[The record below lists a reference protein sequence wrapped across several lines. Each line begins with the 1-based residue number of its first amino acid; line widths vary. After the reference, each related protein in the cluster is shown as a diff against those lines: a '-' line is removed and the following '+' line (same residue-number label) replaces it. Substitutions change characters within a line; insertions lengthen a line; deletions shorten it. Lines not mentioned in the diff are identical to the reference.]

1 MRKSYLLALT
11 IAVIAMGWVLSGE
24 FGGQAGSADGGSA
37 PGNRAHL
44 PAKMPSGSGFGTR

>member
-37 PGNRAHL
+37 PGQA
-44 PAKMPSGSGFGTR
+44 PSVAERMA

>member
-24 FGGQAGSADGGSA
+24 FDGDRKSVV
-37 PGNRAHL
+37 
-44 PAKMPSGSGFGTR
+44 